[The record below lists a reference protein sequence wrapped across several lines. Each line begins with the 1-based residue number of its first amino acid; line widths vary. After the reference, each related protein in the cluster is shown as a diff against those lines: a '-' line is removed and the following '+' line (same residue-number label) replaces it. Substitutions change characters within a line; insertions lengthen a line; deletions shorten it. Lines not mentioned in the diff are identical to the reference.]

1 MSIVVTGAT
10 GSLGRLVIDELLAK
24 VPAEQIA
31 AVVRDKDKAAD
42 LVSRGV
48 ELRIADY
55 SEPETLAGAFY
66 AGDRVL
72 LISGSEV
79 GRRVAQH
86 SAVIGAAK
94 AAGVAQLAYTGV
106 LGGPGADFQLAA
118 EHKATE
124 QAILDSGLPYTF
136 LRNGWYTENY
146 TEQLAPVLEY
156 NAVVTS
162 AGDGRVASASRA
174 DYAAAAAAVLTGEG
188 HLKKAYELSGDVA
201 WSFTEYAAEL
211 SRQTGRT
218 IAHNNVPAE
227 THLGILTGAGLPQP
241 FAEILV
247 DVDAAVGRGLLAG
260 TSGDL
265 ARLAGRPTTPLA
277 DSVAAA
283 LATLARQPLSGQD
296 IAVP

>member
-10 GSLGRLVIDELLAK
+10 GHLGRLVVESLLADG
-24 VPAEQIA
+24 VPADGI
-31 AVVRDKDKAAD
+31 AVVVRNEEKAAG
-42 LVSRGV
+42 LVARGV
-48 ELRIADY
+48 EPRVADY
-55 SEPETLAGAFY
+55 SRPETLTDAFR

-79 GRRVAQH
+79 GQRVAQH
-86 SAVIGAAK
+86 TAVIDAAR

-106 LGGPGADFQLAA
+106 LGGPDADFQLAA

-124 QAILDSGLPYTF
+124 QLILDSGLPYTF

-146 TEQLAPVLEY
+146 TGNLAPVLEHD
-156 NAVVTS
+156 AVVAA
-162 AGDGRVASASRA
+162 AGEGRIASATRA

-188 HLKKAYELSGDVA
+188 HLNKAYELSGDTA
-201 WSFTEYAAEL
+201 WSLSEYAAEL

-218 IAHNNVPAE
+218 IAYNNVPAE
-227 THLGILTGAGLPQP
+227 TLLGILTGAGVPEP
-241 FAEILV
+241 MAAILV
-247 DVDAAVGRGLLAG
+247 DVDHAIERGLLAG

-277 DSVAAA
+277 DTIAEA
-283 LATLARQPLSGQD
+283 LKG
-296 IAVP
+296 